1 MQTTNG
7 LPQGQQLF
15 EQVLL
20 FGEDR
25 IFYRHHGFSRSDIR
39 GAWAYNKKYGKKIG
53 NSTITQQLARI
64 LYLSTAKSWRRKA
77 EELVAALFLERR
89 YSKHQ
94 ILDLYM
100 KNIYCGLPERGV
112 YAAARGYFH
121 KELADLSLQEMLTLV
136 AILPNPDKNS
146 PRIFPQDAR
155 KACEKMVYRL
165 WFFGFVS
172 TEGARR
178 FICLHQDLRPQDV
191 AEITQ
196 ALAGDLGQSAA
207 HLSLHLAPF
216 ALKLLPL
223 TERKKTLMREYALL
237 HYGTALTTIKPQ
249 AVVLHWTA
257 DGSWQSVYNYF
268 LPAENKKLKY
278 GTLNVSSQFVVD
290 RDGTILQLAD
300 ADYLCRH
307 TRGYNW
313 CAIGIEN
320 VGGVDGKE
328 DLTTAQVEAD
338 VRLLQYLRLR
348 YRDIRYVFG
357 HYQQEEAQQWGL
369 YKELVPGYT
378 NHKLDP
384 GPKFMQQVKE
394 KLQGWDLTFL

>member
-1 MQTTNG
+1 MQTTTG

-25 IFYRHHGFSRSDIR
+25 TFYRHHGFSRSSIR
-39 GAWAYNKKYGKKIG
+39 IAWAYNKKYGKKTG

-191 AEITQ
+191 AEIT
-196 ALAGDLGQSAA
+196 
-207 HLSLHLAPF
+207 
-216 ALKLLPL
+216 
-223 TERKKTLMREYALL
+223 
-237 HYGTALTTIKPQ
+237 Q